1 MPPLRRPLT
10 QGRALMTALIIL
22 AAGCGTSAPEPGTP
36 HPTTSS
42 AVTVYTLAESGD
54 GKPGEISHGKPMD
67 IDWDAASG
75 SFFVSTYNDG
85 TIYRGRLNDPNVPVY
100 IEGTLDQMTE
110 GITVARGLLYATGG
124 TSGQIRVY
132 NLVTKAQV
140 GHFDTGSGGELI
152 DLAVTDTGDVWAT
165 DGTRPV
171 LWHLTPQQ
179 VATGSGTPT
188 ALPITPEV
196 AYSHSPNNLTGI
208 VAMTNQRLLVVNEG
222 DGALYRIDLDS
233 HTPRGRTITQIS
245 GADRAPRRKH
255 AARRSPARRGRLP
268 RPVDHEPQRRRTTR
282 HRRHPDPRPYVP
294 RDLLRGPRRRSLPDR
309 QHRHRGRTTALH
321 RAQRA
326 CAQLTTTRQPGT

>member
-22 AAGCGTSAPEPGTP
+22 AAGCSTSAPEPGTP
-36 HPTTSS
+36 HPTTPS

-54 GKPGEISHGKPMD
+54 GKPGAISHGKPMD

-140 GHFDTGSGGELI
+140 SHFDTGSGGELI

-188 ALPITPEV
+188 PLPITPEV

-222 DGALYRIDLDS
+222 DGTLYRIDLDS
-233 HTPRGRTITQIS
+233 HTPRGRTITPIS
-245 GADRAPRRKH
+245 GATVHQGESMLLDGHRLVVADFHGLSILNLSADAQHATPDTPIRNPMFHETFSAAHVADRYLTVNTATEDGRPPYTVLSVPAP
-255 AARRSPARRGRLP
+255 S
-268 RPVDHEPQRRRTTR
+268 
-282 HRRHPDPRPYVP
+282 
-294 RDLLRGPRRRSLPDR
+294 
-309 QHRHRGRTTALH
+309 
-321 RAQRA
+321 
-326 CAQLTTTRQPGT
+326 